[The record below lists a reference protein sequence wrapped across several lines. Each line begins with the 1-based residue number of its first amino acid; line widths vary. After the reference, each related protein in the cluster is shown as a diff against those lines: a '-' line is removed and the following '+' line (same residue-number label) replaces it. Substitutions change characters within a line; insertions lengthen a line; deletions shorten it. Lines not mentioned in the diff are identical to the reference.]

1 MKRKKPR
8 KAGSAQTGGRLTVLS
23 GKDRRFGDHF
33 VDHYNSSLSYGRKKR
48 RRIRSLNW
56 ATELYGCSDE
66 EIEEKMLPD
75 FPNSGENF
83 ENDESIN
90 REVRK
95 ALEKLTPL
103 EKQFIELFYFE
114 FKGYPE
120 IALVLKRKDY
130 KLEWIHKKA
139 LDKLRILLADFV
151 KNRFQLDVSQ
161 TTDCLIC
168 QSPFRQKLDELIQN
182 KKEEETY
189 ATLIR
194 IFKQRYGI
202 DIKTPQVIIGHRR
215 KHMV

>member
-1 MKRKKPR
+1 MKEKK
-8 KAGSAQTGGRLTVLS
+8 
-23 GKDRRFGDHF
+23 KDRRFGDHF
-33 VDHYNSSLSYGRKKR
+33 VDHYNCSLSYGRKKR

-66 EIEEKMLPD
+66 EVEGKNLTD
-75 FPNSGENF
+75 FSNSGENF

-120 IALVLKRKDY
+120 IAQVLKRKDY

-139 LDKLRILLADFV
+139 LNKLKILLADFV

-168 QSPFRQKLDELIQN
+168 QSPFRQELDELILN

-189 ATLIR
+189 APLIK
-194 IFKQRYGI
+194 IIKQRYGI